1 MERLKDRGGADPDA
15 TPRVGVIGCGRM
27 GSAMV
32 EHLLDAGRIVVV
44 YDVDS
49 AAVDPLVARGATAA
63 IRASAVA
70 EDSDVTLVIV
80 VDDEQTKDVVLG
92 EGGLLASAASGDV
105 IALAASIHPRTCEEI
120 GAVAQ
125 GTGVRVIDAALV
137 GGERGAELGNLTIF
151 CGGDSTA
158 VARLGEALSP
168 CATTVI
174 RVGELGAG
182 QVAKTANN
190 VLMWAALRVDVETLR
205 LARAFGVE
213 PSTLRAAL
221 RVGTGA
227 NQPLSDWGLHR
238 LRWPTK
244 DLEVAS
250 AMAADVG
257 LETPLIDSL
266 VPLMAELRRKDLED
280 LR

>member
-1 MERLKDRGGADPDA
+1 MDRTNDRRGADL
-15 TPRVGVIGCGRM
+15 RVGVIGCGRM

-32 EHLLDAGRIVVV
+32 GHLLDAGRTVVV
-44 YDVDS
+44 HDVAS
-49 AAVDPLVARGATAA
+49 AAVDPLVERGATAA

-70 EDSDVTLVIV
+70 EGSDVTLVIV
-80 VDDEQTKDVVLG
+80 VDDQQTKDVVLG
-92 EGGLLASAASGDV
+92 EDGLLANASPGDV

-120 GAVAQ
+120 GAAAR
-125 GTGVRVIDAALV
+125 GTGVQVIDAALV
-137 GGERGAELGNLTIF
+137 GGERGAELGNLTIY
-151 CGGDSTA
+151 CGGDPTA

-190 VLMWAALRVDVETLR
+190 VLMWAALRVDVEALR

-221 RVGTGA
+221 RVGTGG
-227 NQPLSDWGLHR
+227 NQPLGDWGLHR

-266 VPLMAELRRKDLED
+266 VPLMAELTREDLED